1 MGTGRARGKHTP
13 RGLGAPNTPSGD
25 GIGASDRM
33 ASDPSPIPGGAV
45 HVENPPVIRQRTPV
59 PDSPPEVKDLN
70 AHGVPPAASTAR
82 ERAEFMRGPN
92 GIKPIRPAYSA
103 PAIEPV
109 PVPVR
114 IVEARRPRVLRTSSH
129 RHFTVP
135 ANTGE
140 PVRLTGQDGDRV
152 EVQLLNEDGTSGIRF
167 AQSPRDLTNGGGTL
181 LPPAAT
187 GYLTVKTQ
195 DELYALSAN
204 GSAPTISVIQL
215 FEQPW

>member
-1 MGTGRARGKHTP
+1 MGTGRARGKHIP
-13 RGLGAPNTPSGD
+13 RGLGEPGTPEGD

-45 HVENPPVIRQRTPV
+45 HLVNPPTIRQRTPV
-59 PDSPPEVKDLN
+59 PDSPAEIKDLN
-70 AHGVPPAASTAR
+70 AHGVPPDEATAR

-92 GIKPIRPAYSA
+92 GVKPIRPAYSA
-103 PAIEPV
+103 PAVEPV

-129 RHFTVP
+129 RSLTVP
-135 ANTGE
+135 ANATE
-140 PVRLTGQDGDRV
+140 AVRLTGQDGDRV
-152 EVQLLNEDGTSGIRF
+152 EVQLLNESATNHIRI
-167 AQSPRDLTNGGGTL
+167 AQSPRDLSVGGGTL
-181 LPPAAT
+181 LPAGAT
-187 GYLTVKTQ
+187 GYLTIKSQ

-204 GSAPTISVIQL
+204 GSASTISVIQL